1 MNRSASTHVM
11 GQGFLED
18 GSPILYCKDNVLKEK
33 SEVNLSSIITTM
45 NKYQFSLWK
54 LMTQSVSITAEMYF
68 LASLWHKDLVKSQ
81 LSLVLGSH
89 LSKMELPVWGKMK
102 SKDQRWYMSLKS
114 LFMQS
119 TSKGHKIPK
128 GLETRQFK
136 ITTKSDL
143 HLWPV
148 VKCCVFTLYTLTPV
162 CIFSILF
169 STHFLT
175 CWQGE
180 LV

>member
-1 MNRSASTHVM
+1 MWWAK
-11 GQGFLED
+11 GFLKTD
-18 GSPILYCKDNVLKEK
+18 LPFFTAKIVLKEK

-68 LASLWHKDLVKSQ
+68 LASLWHKDLVKRQ

-102 SKDQRWYMSLKS
+102 SKDQRWYMSLKL

-136 ITTKSDL
+136 ITTKSDS